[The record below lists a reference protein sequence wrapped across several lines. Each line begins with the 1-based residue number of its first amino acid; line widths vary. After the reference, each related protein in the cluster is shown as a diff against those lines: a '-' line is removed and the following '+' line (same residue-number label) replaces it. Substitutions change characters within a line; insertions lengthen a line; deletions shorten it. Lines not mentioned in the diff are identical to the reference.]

1 MTTLS
6 DIRELETRLHSHFLE
21 WSDIPLQNELLYFL
35 DEVQELHNDLDKRD
49 IPNTGTDGL
58 ELDLRHRVFLLASG
72 QIAKQTHLDLENK
85 PVEVEPRQILLL

>member
-6 DIRELETRLHSHFLE
+6 DIRDLETRLHSHFLE

-49 IPNTGTDGL
+49 VPNTGADGL
-58 ELDLRHRVFLLASG
+58 ELNLRQRINLLGCRQSSK
-72 QIAKQTHLDLENK
+72 QIDIDIYDK
-85 PVEVEPRQILLL
+85 PVGPDPKQGRLL